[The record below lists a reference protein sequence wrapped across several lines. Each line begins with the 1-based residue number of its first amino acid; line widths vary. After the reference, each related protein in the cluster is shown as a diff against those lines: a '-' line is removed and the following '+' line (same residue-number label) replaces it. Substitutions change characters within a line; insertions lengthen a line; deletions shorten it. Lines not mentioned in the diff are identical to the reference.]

1 MTKDEYR
8 AAIEGLGVNQLQA
21 GRMLGLSPRQA
32 QRLASGES
40 PVPKIVERFLGVM
53 TAFEITWNW
62 RGDWRSKEPS
72 FVQKHREA
80 ATMTTG
86 RINAVSR

>member
-40 PVPKIVERFLGVM
+40 PVPKIVEQFLAVM
-53 TAFEITWNW
+53 DSFEIAYDW
-62 RGDWRSKEPS
+62 RGAPPS
-72 FVQKHREA
+72 FVQRRVRPPDRFDRL
-80 ATMTTG
+80 TP
-86 RINAVSR
+86 